1 MKKIFALAFASVI
14 FSCNSNDKKTTTE
27 ETQNKNEV
35 GVPNVNGN
43 IPDTTNSI
51 DLSTNKKD
59 TTMNSK
65 DSLK

>member
-1 MKKIFALAFASVI
+1 MKKIFALALASVI
-14 FSCNSNDKKTTTE
+14 FSCDSNDKKTTTE

-35 GVPNVNGN
+35 GVQNVNGN
-43 IPDTTNSI
+43 IPDTTNAI

>member
-1 MKKIFALAFASVI
+1 MLENEKE
-14 FSCNSNDKKTTTE
+14 NSDKTTTTE

-51 DLSTNKKD
+51 DLSTHKKD
-59 TTMNSK
+59 TTMNPK
-65 DSLK
+65 DSVKQFRENETKI